1 LRTET
6 SVVMSDVERGA
17 HRRIWEIGLAA
28 IKDELGSEP
37 VESLGDLLRLG
48 EKVLEAAGVDFGAR
62 FDAMADD
69 AYARIVPRPSRRAS
83 SGRSKV
89 LRAQGAYYLV
99 SGLWAVVDRR
109 GFEGVTGR
117 KKDYWLVRTVGL
129 LAGTIGFSLL
139 AGTRGGRPSSET
151 TMLGVTAGASFTAVD
166 LVYVARRRISPVYLG
181 DAAVH
186 ALLAAFALRASR
198 ESAS

>member
-1 LRTET
+1 
-6 SVVMSDVERGA
+6 MSDVEPGPQ
-17 HRRIWEIGLAA
+17 RRIWEIGLAA

-48 EKVLEAAGVDFGAR
+48 EKVLEAAGGDVGAR
-62 FDAMADD
+62 FDAIADD

-83 SGRSKV
+83 SGRAKV

-109 GFEGVTGR
+109 GFEAVTGR
-117 KKDYWLVRTVGL
+117 KKEYWLVRTVGL
-129 LAGTIGFSLL
+129 LAGTIGLSLL

-151 TMLGVTAGASFTAVD
+151 TVLGVAAGASFTAVD

-186 ALLAAFALRASR
+186 AVLAAFALLRSR
-198 ESAS
+198 EPGS

>member
-1 LRTET
+1 MRTET